1 MGLGL
6 GGSATANSFKMSLLQ
21 FCIKCNFYMACILL
35 MEAVF
40 VVDLDQAILKEKNT
54 CLHYKSSSGVLM
66 LKT

>member
-1 MGLGL
+1 
-6 GGSATANSFKMSLLQ
+6 
-21 FCIKCNFYMACILL
+21 
-35 MEAVF
+35 VF